1 MLNWQVLLD
10 KLALDKEKH
19 TLLQENQQ
27 LRAILKQYLDG
38 KLPIVAF
45 LQFIQS
51 PRAVSPML
59 FTIIVIPYS
68 RNFYHVC
75 GLAIF
80 WSLQY
85 QIFAVRVDLSFHWK
99 LVLVVSFSS
108 SETSTKKGMKYFK
121 LLLFLLTALSSFFCE
136 SETGKVL
143 TFFVSFCL

>member
-59 FTIIVIPYS
+59 FMIIVIPYS
-68 RNFYHVC
+68 GNFYYADWRFFEVC
-75 GLAIF
+75 SNRF
-80 WSLQY
+80 
-85 QIFAVRVDLSFHWK
+85 FAVRVDLSFHWK

-121 LLLFLLTALSSFFCE
+121 LLLFVLTALSSFFCE

>member
-45 LQFIQS
+45 LQFIQF

-68 RNFYHVC
+68 MNFYYGDCRFYEVC
-75 GLAIF
+75 GNKF
-80 WSLQY
+80 
-85 QIFAVRVDLSFHWK
+85 FRF
-99 LVLVVSFSS
+99 
-108 SETSTKKGMKYFK
+108 E
-121 LLLFLLTALSSFFCE
+121 LT
-136 SETGKVL
+136 
-143 TFFVSFCL
+143 